1 MYSGADSTQMRR
13 AGDPAKVCTFHHDH
27 QHSLVTASTVFAQ
40 LRDYLYLGSSKAAK
54 DKELLQEQLEIT
66 HILNVAGAHR

>member
-1 MYSGADSTQMRR
+1 MRR
-13 AGDPAKVCTFHHDH
+13 AGDPAKVCTFHH
-27 QHSLVTASTVFAQ
+27 QHSLVTASTVVAQ